1 MKRKEIYF
9 QVDYVQFL
17 ISSFF
22 KFFNLDF
29 YFSFLII
36 KKFSQIVSFF
46 NFFSIISGRN
56 ILDCILR
63 VRLAYVHMCECVYS
77 LLSMA
82 HLFYIFLINI
92 NKYSFISQSL
102 SLSLSFD

>member
-63 VRLAYVHMCECVYS
+63 VRLAYVCICVSVCIHCCQWRIY
-77 LLSMA
+77 
-82 HLFYIFLINI
+82 FIF
-92 NKYSFISQSL
+92 F
-102 SLSLSFD
+102 